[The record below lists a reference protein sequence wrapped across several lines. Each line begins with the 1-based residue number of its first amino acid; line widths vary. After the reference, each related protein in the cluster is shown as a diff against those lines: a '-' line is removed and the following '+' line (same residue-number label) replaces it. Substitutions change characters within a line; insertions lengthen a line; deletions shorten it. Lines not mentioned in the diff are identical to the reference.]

1 VQQAFQIEWSSPG
14 GQLRALEPYPEEVA
28 AHAGTLA
35 VAYNDPRNASLLG
48 HTSTLFEPDVVEH
61 YEHLHGDGA
70 RPFLL
75 FRDGVLAGD
84 ADLRGIADGA
94 AEFAFLIAAPDAQG
108 RGLGTRFAVM
118 VHAFAFTQLG
128 LDRIYASVVP
138 VNVASRRVFEKL
150 GYVPDHSA
158 TAIYGDEG
166 DLVLAVDR
174 AGFERLHAATVAE
187 IQIARRL

>member
-1 VQQAFQIEWSSPG
+1 VQQAFQIEWSSSG
-14 GQLRALEPYPEEVA
+14 GQLRALEPSPEEVA

-48 HTSTLFEPDVVEH
+48 HTSALFEPDVVEH
-61 YEHLHGDGA
+61 YEHLHGQGA

-150 GYVPDHSA
+150 GYVPDDSA
-158 TAIYGDEG
+158 AAVYGDEG

-174 AGFERLHAATVAE
+174 ASFERRHAAAMAE
-187 IQIARRL
+187 IQIARR